1 MYCLSQEGEE
11 APLKHLGCDAVLSCG
26 WLLVFWR
33 NISPQYLNLKMGAVH
48 FSETL
53 VTTHK
58 TTQYH
63 NPQYHNSD
71 ITAVFCIVS
80 LMLYLVINDIFISTL

>member
-1 MYCLSQEGEE
+1 
-11 APLKHLGCDAVLSCG
+11 
-26 WLLVFWR
+26 
-33 NISPQYLNLKMGAVH
+33 LNLKMGAVH